1 MLHCSDVVARHHAR
15 VSFCVVTLMALSVCK
30 TANASPWTLPQ
41 HDLVVSTDF
50 SFARATREYLNSG
63 KNQQYSLDGQLRTS
77 TLALSLRY
85 GFTDRFE
92 MEVRPTFKQLSYE
105 SDPVILNIFEE
116 PFSLDEARARVI
128 DFDTSAIGAADMDLA
143 ARYNLLRSPY
153 LLITLEGGTKLPLG
167 YTPPQG
173 TFSSLNP
180 GASTFEVG
188 DDATLGDGQIDLRAG
203 LLFGTYIP
211 WTKTFARVDS
221 AFNHRFSKPGDQVL
235 LNGKVGQYIGRH
247 LIVLGGVR
255 WAKTVTDGDP
265 IGETFVD
272 LDPSQ
277 DARNFDFSKVEVQP
291 LYLDR
296 DYTILELGFI
306 AQFERVEF
314 HVTYEDVLDGRNYA
328 DLRAL
333 NFGISTTFAGATRP
347 ESEDGMT
354 SSDTS
359 STDEVDKGAQDQVIE
374 EVIVVPTDQLEEG
387 TRVTVD
393 EDGNQIIEEVIIE
406 VVEPEEDEDG
416 SEKKEEGTSEPGTAP
431 KPKRQTPREKLDTAS
446 DGGGPPSLSQP

>member
-1 MLHCSDVVARHHAR
+1 MFQRSDLVARSR
-15 VSFCVVTLMALSVCK
+15 VLLCGGLVTLTCMSLCTA
-30 TANASPWTLPQ
+30 ANASPWTLPQ

-63 KNQQYSLDGQLRTS
+63 RNQAYSVDGQLRTS
-77 TLALSLRY
+77 TLALGLRY

-92 MEVRPTFKQLSYE
+92 MEVRPTVKQLSYE

-116 PFSLDEARARVI
+116 PFSLDEARSRVI
-128 DFDTSAIGAADMDLA
+128 DFDTSAIGAGDMDVA

-153 LLITLEGGTKLPLG
+153 LLVTVEGGTKLPLG

-203 LLFGTYIP
+203 LLFGTYVP
-211 WTKTFARVDS
+211 WTRTFARVDS
-221 AFNHRFSKPGDQVL
+221 AFNHRFSDPGDQL
-235 LNGKVGQYIGRH
+235 LLSGKVGQYIGQH

-255 WAKTVTDGDP
+255 WAKTVTDGEP

-306 AQFERVEF
+306 IQLERVEF
-314 HVTYEDVLDGRNYA
+314 RATYEDVLDGRNYA
-328 DLRAL
+328 DLRTL
-333 NFGISTTFAGATRP
+333 NFGISTTFVGATRP
-347 ESEDGMT
+347 EVLDRSPEQGSKTSGED
-354 SSDTS
+354 
-359 STDEVDKGAQDQVIE
+359 DEGQQEEVIE
-374 EVIVVPTDQLEEG
+374 EVIVAPGEPLEEG

-406 VVEPEEDEDG
+406 VVEPEDEAR
-416 SEKKEEGTSEPGTAP
+416 SNEEEKKPSSGGEGGVP
-431 KPKRQTPREKLDTAS
+431 
-446 DGGGPPSLSQP
+446 